1 MLIRSQNKEA
11 LINIDNLAGMGLEE
25 AMATPIITCCNSG
38 CAYVLGKYS
47 SREKGMKVLDMI
59 QEVYSDFEASKI
71 ISTGLAAAVCAGDYD
86 TPENAAGV
94 VETLKECTE
103 VIKGAMV
110 FQMPQDSEVEI

>member
-1 MLIRSQNKEA
+1 MLIRSQSKEV
-11 LINIDNLAGMGLEE
+11 LVNVDNLAGMELEE
-25 AMATPIITCCNSG
+25 AMTTPVIACCNSG

-47 SREKGMKVLDMI
+47 SRERAKKVLDMI

-71 ISTGLAAAVCAGDYD
+71 ISTGLAAAAWAGDYD

-94 VETLKECTE
+94 VETLKEYTE

-110 FQMPQDSEVEI
+110 FQMPNDNEVKV